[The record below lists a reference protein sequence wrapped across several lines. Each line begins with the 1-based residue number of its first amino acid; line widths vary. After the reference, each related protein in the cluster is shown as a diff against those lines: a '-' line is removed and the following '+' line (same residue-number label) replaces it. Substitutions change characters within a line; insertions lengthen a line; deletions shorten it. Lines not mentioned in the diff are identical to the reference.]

1 MAARKQKK
9 TRLTPKQAQLEKDVK
24 RINERINEIAKKLG
38 AGSYAYNQWYATIK
52 TLIPER
58 YRTIDK
64 EGLIKLKR
72 SKEFYQTAN
81 TKRTKEAIA
90 RILGLKTSGQL
101 RREAIQSL
109 KEENALI
116 NKPDAV
122 GIGSGT
128 VPVPTP
134 ITPDNILQ
142 RQRDIDEIQ
151 TFVSSNRD
159 MFYVASYNQNINDL
173 IHIRGRRKTYAEM
186 KQIVDAYTS
195 GKASGTNKYIDVFE
209 GL

>member
-9 TRLTPKQAQLEKDVK
+9 TRLTPKQAQLEKEVK

-64 EGLIKLKR
+64 NGLIKLKR

-101 RREAIQSL
+101 RREAVQSL

-122 GIGSGT
+122 GIGSGAA
-128 VPVPTP
+128 PVPTP
-134 ITPDNILQ
+134 EAPPAPAEAPAPEAAPTPAPEVPPAPTPEVPPVESQ
-142 RQRDIDEIQ
+142 PYGQPEAPAQ
-151 TFVSSNRD
+151 
-159 MFYVASYNQNINDL
+159 
-173 IHIRGRRKTYAEM
+173 
-186 KQIVDAYTS
+186 
-195 GKASGTNKYIDVFE
+195 
-209 GL
+209 